1 MYPKILQFPAF
12 KKLKI
17 LSSFNGGLITSD
29 AGILLLRQV
38 EKKTKLLERVAAT
51 ISDDRKKEKITHS
64 IVSMVK
70 QRVFAIATG
79 YEDLNDHKTLR
90 HDIEFQVAANS
101 SAALAS
107 SPLVL
112 VLDAFEAVLRLLFVI

>member
-64 IVSMVK
+64 IISMVK
-70 QRVFAIATG
+70 QLIYPRQEI
-79 YEDLNDHKTLR
+79 L
-90 HDIEFQVAANS
+90 S
-101 SAALAS
+101 SLT
-107 SPLVL
+107 
-112 VLDAFEAVLRLLFVI
+112 I